1 MRILVIDD
9 QEAVRQDIADMLS
22 DAGHEV
28 ILADG
33 GHAGLMELRQTHFD
47 VIISEVLMPETDGIE
62 VEKAAR
68 EKSDDL
74 GIVST
79 SAGGRYL
86 SASAVLAMAR
96 AFGVDRVL

>member
-1 MRILVIDD
+1 
-9 QEAVRQDIADMLS
+9 
-22 DAGHEV
+22 V

-33 GHAGLMELRQTHFD
+33 GRAGLMELRQTHFD

-62 VEKAAR
+62 VVKAAR

-74 GIVST
+74 WIVST
-79 SAGGRYL
+79 SAGGCYL

-96 AFGVDRVL
+96 AFGVDRVLYKPFCKQDLLEAITKRDGEAKS